1 MVVKLNYL
9 TACSS
14 GGMGSAGRDS
24 LSRDESGSHSVI

>member
-14 GGMGSAGRDS
+14 GGMGSGEEIAFHVMKVEATR
-24 LSRDESGSHSVI
+24 